1 MRAWLV
7 IATNR
12 GVSLCDWNCL
22 TERSVELVRYR
33 QRVPRRQELEPSTI
47 SSKVGTLRLVA
58 HGARQAGVR
67 RFLESLGVV
76 LEAAAAHDA
85 FQELVVVAP
94 PRLRLVALKAL
105 GPRAASRLSDRSGE
119 GLSLSHQQRGR
130 RTPIETLLH

>member
-7 IATNR
+7 IATNHV
-12 GVSLCDWNCL
+12 VSLCDWNCL
-22 TERSVELVRYR
+22 NERSVELVRYR
-33 QRVPRRQELEPSTI
+33 QRVVRRQEMEPSAI
-47 SSKVGTLRLVA
+47 SSEIGTLRLVA
-58 HGARQAGVR
+58 NGARQAGVR

-76 LEAAAAHDA
+76 LEAAASHDA

-119 GLSLSHQQRGR
+119 GLSLSQQPQGR
-130 RTPIETLLH
+130 RISVETLLN